1 MVPRQPQV
9 TDAVLGTG
17 GAPIAAGLVLGG
29 LAGLAQKLQHGS
41 LPDRLTALNQ
51 ALQYPE
57 GQTLIHQ
64 ALQATEPELVWRAY
78 ELGQGLPDCDMLQ
91 THSPYAR
98 FQTTVT
104 LANDRRNKIETVAF
118 SPNGKLAIAGTRRGL
133 ARIWDLT
140 RAQPI
145 HDINLADVH
154 PLIHSNQHDGRQVR
168 WVSFTP
174 DSQTVLISSVYG
186 TVVVWSLLLQGTAH
200 TMQGYSPIA
209 STLLDGQYL
218 VAGATET
225 DAGLRDYLRIGNIKT
240 GRQTRTIGNTD
251 LVNAIALCTHQNI
264 LCTGHDKGDIKLWN
278 WETGEFLTTYQH
290 PCWVHAVL
298 LHPQEPLLISA
309 GGGFIRDYTIQLWD
323 TRSGEVTGI
332 LAGHDGNINCMALS
346 PDGQVLVTGSKDCK
360 VKVWDLRSGV
370 ELASLSGHWEQVTS
384 VAISPDGRQI
394 ISGSYDGS
402 VRMWALPSAPLR
414 ERPNPLGG

>member
-1 MVPRQPQV
+1 MSRQPQI

-17 GAPIAAGLVLGG
+17 GPPLAAGLVLGG
-29 LAGLAQKLQHGS
+29 LAGLAHKLQHGR
-41 LPDRLTALNQ
+41 LPDRLAALNQ
-51 ALQYPE
+51 ALAYPE
-57 GQTLIHQ
+57 GEELVYQ
-64 ALQATEPELVWRAY
+64 ALASAVPELVWRAY
-78 ELGQGLPDCDMLQ
+78 EMIQTQLANCDILQ

-98 FQTTVT
+98 FQTTAT

-118 SPNGKLAIAGTRRGL
+118 SPDGKLAIAGTRRGL
-133 ARIWDLT
+133 ARIWDLV
-140 RAQPI
+140 RRQPI
-145 HDINLADVH
+145 HDINLADIH

-168 WVSFTP
+168 WVGFTP
-174 DSQTVLISSVYG
+174 DSQTALISSVYG
-186 TVVVWSLLLQGTAH
+186 TVVVWSLLLQDVAQ

-218 VAGATET
+218 VAAATET

-251 LVNAIALCTHQNI
+251 LVNAIALCAPQNL

-278 WETGEFLTTYQH
+278 WATGEFLTTYQH

-298 LHPQEPLLISA
+298 LHPEEPLLISA

-323 TRSGEVTGI
+323 TRSGAVMGI

-346 PDGQVLVTGSKDCK
+346 PDGHVLVTGSKDCK
-360 VKVWDLRSGV
+360 VKVWDWRSGA

-394 ISGSYDGS
+394 ISGGYDGA
-402 VRMWALPSAPLR
+402 VRIWALADR
-414 ERPNPLGG
+414 

>member
-1 MVPRQPQV
+1 MLSRQPQV

-17 GAPIAAGLVLGG
+17 GLPPAAGLILGG
-29 LAGLAQKLQHGS
+29 LAGLVQKLQYGR
-41 LPDRLTALNQ
+41 LPDRLRALDQ
-51 ALQYPE
+51 ALQYPGGE
-57 GQTLIHQ
+57 ALVHQ
-64 ALQATEPELVWRAY
+64 ALQSAEPELVWRAY
-78 ELGQGLPDCDMLQ
+78 ALTQTLPDGAMRH

-104 LANDRRNKIETVAF
+104 LANDRRNKIEAVAF
-118 SPNGKLAIAGTRRGL
+118 SPDGKLAIAGMRRGQS
-133 ARIWDLT
+133 RIWDVA
-140 RAQPI
+140 RQQPI
-145 HDINLADVH
+145 HDINLADIH

-186 TVVVWSLLLQGTAH
+186 TVVVWSLLLQGVAH

-218 VAGATET
+218 IAGATET

-251 LVNAIALCTHQNI
+251 LVNAIALCAPQNL

-278 WETGEFLTTYQH
+278 WATGEFLTTYQH

-298 LHPQEPLLISA
+298 LHPTQPLLISA

-360 VKVWDLRSGV
+360 VKVWDWRSGV
-370 ELASLSGHWEQVTS
+370 TTQAME
-384 VAISPDGRQI
+384 
-394 ISGSYDGS
+394 
-402 VRMWALPSAPLR
+402 
-414 ERPNPLGG
+414 